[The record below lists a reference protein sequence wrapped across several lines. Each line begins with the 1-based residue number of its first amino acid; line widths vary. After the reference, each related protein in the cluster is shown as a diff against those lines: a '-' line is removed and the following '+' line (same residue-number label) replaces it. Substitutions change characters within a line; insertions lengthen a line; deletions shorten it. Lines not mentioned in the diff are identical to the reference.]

1 MNIMMKIG
9 VILLLIA
16 AGLTAGCH
24 LESGQRLL
32 AELGLDAVSLAALPP
47 PQRALAC
54 VAETDG
60 NTLASFRQEHA
71 AALAAFQRN
80 PAVEDWS
87 GLVCLALSSQ
97 AQAGQIKETIDVLEV
112 ALAARGDRR
121 YDPLLG
127 FHTLLKQRHDALA
140 WHAEE
145 NRHWQARLAAQQA
158 QVEQQQISYE
168 EQLTEARR
176 LAAEKE
182 KQVETLEQQV
192 RKLKEVELMLQ
203 PQSIEP
209 R

>member
-1 MNIMMKIG
+1 MKIG

-71 AALAAFQRN
+71 AALATFQRN

-127 FHTLLKQRHDALA
+127 FYTLLKQRHDALL

-145 NRHWQARLAAQQA
+145 NSHWQAQVAAQQA
-158 QVEQQQISYE
+158 QAEQQQISYE
-168 EQLTEARR
+168 AQLAEARR

-182 KQVETLEQQV
+182 KQVEALEQQV

>member
-1 MNIMMKIG
+1 MMKNG
-9 VILLLIA
+9 VFLLLVA
-16 AGLTAGCH
+16 AGLTGGCH

-32 AELGLDAVSLAALPP
+32 SELGLDAVSLAALPP

-60 NTLASFRQEHA
+60 NTLASFRQEYA
-71 AALAAFQRN
+71 AALAAFRRD
-80 PAVEDWS
+80 PAGEDWS

-97 AQAGQIKETIDVLEV
+97 AQAEQIEETIDILEV

-127 FHTLLKQRHDALA
+127 FYTLLKQRHDTLA
-140 WHAEE
+140 WSAEE
-145 NRHWQARLAAQQA
+145 NRHWQAQLAAQQA
-158 QVEQQQISYE
+158 QAEQQRISYE
-168 EQLTEARR
+168 EQLAEVRR